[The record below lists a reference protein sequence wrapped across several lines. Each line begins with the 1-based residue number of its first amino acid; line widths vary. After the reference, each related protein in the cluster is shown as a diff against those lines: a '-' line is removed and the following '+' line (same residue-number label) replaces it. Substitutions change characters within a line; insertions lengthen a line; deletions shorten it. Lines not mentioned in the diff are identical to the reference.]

1 MDYPRG
7 IYFAGEKKDQGER
20 TMTYEELVSQVNK
33 SAAKMDA
40 DKITDHLAIQ
50 VNIEGEAEGAFYI
63 EMLRGNIVVAPY
75 EYYDRDV
82 LLICQASQI
91 LAILKG
97 ELDPMQA
104 LNDGQIRAEGNIG
117 RLGLLGEIIKKTPAR
132 KRAAAAKKTTAA
144 KKPAA
149 KKAPAK
155 KTAAKATAKKETAAA
170 KTTEKAATAEKPAA
184 KTAEKKE
191 TAATKSKTAK
201 EK

>member
-1 MDYPRG
+1 
-7 IYFAGEKKDQGER
+7 
-20 TMTYEELVSQVNK
+20 MTYEELVSQVNEGT
-33 SAAKMDA
+33 AKIDA

-104 LNDGQIRAEGNIG
+104 LQDGQVRAEGNIG
-117 RLGLLGEIIKKTPAR
+117 RLGLLGEIIKKTPTK
-132 KRAAAAKKTTAA
+132 KRVATKKATAA

-149 KKAPAK
+149 AK
-155 KTAAKATAKKETAAA
+155 KTTTKKASAAKSTAAKTTKTSAAKATAAKKTTTAA
-170 KTTEKAATAEKPAA
+170 
-184 KTAEKKE
+184 KK
-191 TAATKSKTAK
+191 K
-201 EK
+201 

>member
-1 MDYPRG
+1 
-7 IYFAGEKKDQGER
+7 
-20 TMTYEELVSQVNK
+20 MTYEELVSQVNEGT
-33 SAAKMDA
+33 AKIDA

-104 LNDGQIRAEGNIG
+104 LQDGQVRAEGNIG
-117 RLGLLGEIIKKTPAR
+117 RLGLLGEIIKKTPTK
-132 KRAAAAKKTTAA
+132 KRVATKKATAA

-149 KKAPAK
+149 AK
-155 KTAAKATAKKETAAA
+155 KTTTKKTSAAKSTAAKTTKTSAAKATAAKKTTTAA
-170 KTTEKAATAEKPAA
+170 
-184 KTAEKKE
+184 KK
-191 TAATKSKTAK
+191 K
-201 EK
+201 